1 MDRPVQRALIAAW
14 LAASAGLL
22 FVLIAPYLLPEKMLF
37 SASEVFKVPHRSGE
51 TCALCGMT
59 RAFAAI
65 ARGDFAAAL
74 LYNRGAVALYGALLA
89 NQLVVASFLLRRMH
103 KHKRRYHHAGT

>member
-1 MDRPVQRALIAAW
+1 MDRQARRTLIAAW
-14 LAASAGLL
+14 LVASAGLL
-22 FVLIAPYLLPEKMLF
+22 FALVAPYLVPEQTLF
-37 SASEVFKVPHRSGE
+37 SASAVFAVPHGRGE

-74 LYNRGAVALYGALLA
+74 LYNRGSVAFYGVLLA
-89 NQLVVASFLLRRMH
+89 NSLAVAAFLLRRMH
-103 KHKRRYHHAGT
+103 KGR

>member
-1 MDRPVQRALIAAW
+1 MDHQARRALIAAW
-14 LAASAGLL
+14 LVASVVLL
-22 FVLIAPYLLPEKMLF
+22 FALIAPYLVPEQTLF
-37 SASEVFKVPHRSGE
+37 AASEVFAVPHRHGE

-74 LYNRGAVALYGALLA
+74 IYNRGAVALYGALLA
-89 NQLVVASFLLRRMH
+89 NPLAVAAFLLRRMY
-103 KHKRRYHHAGT
+103 KRRYHHAGA

>member
-1 MDRPVQRALIAAW
+1 MDRQARSTLTAAW
-14 LAASAGLL
+14 LAASAMLL
-22 FVLIAPYLLPEKMLF
+22 CTLIALYLVPEKTLF
-37 SASEVFKVPHRSGE
+37 SASEVFKMPHRSGE

-74 LYNRGAVALYGALLA
+74 IYNRGSVAFYGALLA
-89 NQLVVASFLLRRMH
+89 NQLVIAFCLLHRMH
-103 KHKRRYHHAGT
+103 KRR

>member
-1 MDRPVQRALIAAW
+1 MDRHARETLTAAW
-14 LAASAGLL
+14 LVASAMLL
-22 FVLIAPYLLPEKMLF
+22 FILITPYLVPEKTLF
-37 SASEVFKVPHRSGE
+37 SASEAFKVPHRSGE

-74 LYNRGAVALYGALLA
+74 IYNRGAVAFYGALLA
-89 NQLVVASFLLRRMH
+89 NQLVVAFFLLRRM
-103 KHKRRYHHAGT
+103 HKRRYHHAGA

>member
-1 MDRPVQRALIAAW
+1 MDRDVGRSLTAAW
-14 LAASAGLL
+14 LVASAVLL
-22 FVLIAPYLLPEKMLF
+22 FALIAPYLVPEKTLF
-37 SASEVFKVPHRSGE
+37 GAGEALKVPHRSGE

-74 LYNRGAVALYGALLA
+74 GYNRGSVAFYGALLA
-89 NQLVVASFLLRRMH
+89 NQLGVVFFLLRRMH
-103 KHKRRYHHAGT
+103 KRR

>member
-1 MDRPVQRALIAAW
+1 MDRHARRSLTAAW
-14 LAASAGLL
+14 LVASAMLL
-22 FVLIAPYLLPEKMLF
+22 CTLIAFYLVPEKTLF
-37 SASEVFKVPHRSGE
+37 SASEAFKVPHRGGE

-74 LYNRGAVALYGALLA
+74 IYNQGAVAFYGALLA
-89 NQLVVASFLLRRMH
+89 NQLVVAFFLLRRMH
-103 KHKRRYHHAGT
+103 TRR

>member
-1 MDRPVQRALIAAW
+1 MGRHARRTFTTAWLVASALLLLLLIA
-14 LAASAGLL
+14 LYFVPEKTLFAASEA
-22 FVLIAPYLLPEKMLF
+22 
-37 SASEVFKVPHRSGE
+37 FKVPHRNGE

-74 LYNRGAVALYGALLA
+74 MYNRGLVAFYAALLA
-89 NQLVVASFLLRRMH
+89 NQLVVALFLLRRM
-103 KHKRRYHHAGT
+103 HKRRYHHAGA

>member
-1 MDRPVQRALIAAW
+1 MDRHAKRTFTAAW
-14 LAASAGLL
+14 LVASVLLL
-22 FVLIAPYLLPEKMLF
+22 FLLIPLYFVPEKMLF
-37 SASEVFKVPHRSGE
+37 AASEAFKVPQRSGE

-74 LYNRGAVALYGALLA
+74 IYNRGAVAFYGALFA
-89 NQLVVASFLLRRMH
+89 NQLVVAFFLLRRM
-103 KHKRRYHHAGT
+103 HKRRYHHAGA

>member
-1 MDRPVQRALIAAW
+1 MDRHARRTLTAAW
-14 LAASAGLL
+14 LVASAMLFFLLITPYLVPEKTLFAASEA
-22 FVLIAPYLLPEKMLF
+22 
-37 SASEVFKVPHRSGE
+37 FKVPHRSGE

-74 LYNRGAVALYGALLA
+74 TYNRGAVAFYGVLLA
-89 NQLVVASFLLRRMH
+89 NQLVVAFFLIRRMH
-103 KHKRRYHHAGT
+103 TRRYHHAGA